1 MIPHSR
7 SAVRSEKGG
16 SYLWGW
22 GDVVVDEQW
31 ARSAASFCNRS
42 GKRPNCVILDDDRP
56 VVVNV
61 LPLSWCTTMGS
72 LLEQTE
78 EGRAAPPCHHRCF

>member
-7 SAVRSEKGG
+7 AVVRSEKGG

-31 ARSAASFCNRS
+31 ARSAASFCNHS
-42 GKRPNCVILDDDRP
+42 GKRPNCVILDDNP
-56 VVVNV
+56 
-61 LPLSWCTTMGS
+61 CGS
-72 LLEQTE
+72 E
-78 EGRAAPPCHHRCF
+78 RAAAPKLVYDYGFVVGTD